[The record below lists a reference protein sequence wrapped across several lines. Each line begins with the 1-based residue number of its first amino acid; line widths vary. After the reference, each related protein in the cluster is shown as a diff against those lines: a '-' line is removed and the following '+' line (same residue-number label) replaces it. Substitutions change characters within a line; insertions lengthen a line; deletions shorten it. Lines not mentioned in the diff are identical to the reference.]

1 MPTVAVAGSSGFVGS
16 ALISELAKHH
26 KVIALT
32 RGDIPDQ
39 PGVTWFNCDLFSLLE
54 TEQALKDV
62 DYAVYLV
69 HSMLPSAQL
78 TQGQFQDLDLLV
90 ADNFSR
96 AAELNNIKQIIYLGG
111 IIPSNQ
117 ELSSHLKSRKE
128 VELALSSHNTPLTTL
143 RAGMVI
149 GANGSSLN
157 IVVRLVN
164 KLPFMICPS
173 WTSRQG
179 RPVDLDDVV
188 SSIIYLLGR
197 EDSYGKVFDLAG
209 ADKITYKE
217 MMLEVAR
224 QLGKNLRVVSVPFFT
239 PKLSRL
245 WITLITG
252 APRNLVAPLVA
263 SLKNEMLPDPSLV
276 LEIPGKNFLGF
287 RASLKKAL
295 SISYKPTP
303 RAFCLPESE
312 RRKRT
317 VRSVQRLHFPKGK
330 TARDIADIYIKW
342 LPKHL
347 SPLLK
352 VELIGKDC
360 IFKLPIS
367 NWELLKLERS
377 EARSSSNRQL
387 FYIVGGAL
395 VRPVG
400 RARMEFRTTYDNK
413 HILVAIHDYQPTLP
427 WYVYRFTQAILH
439 LWVMR
444 SFDRHLQRL

>member
-1 MPTVAVAGSSGFVGS
+1 MSTVAVAGSSGFVGS
-16 ALISELAKHH
+16 ALIAELSKHH

-32 RGDIPDQ
+32 RGDIPNQ
-39 PGVTWFNCDLFSLLE
+39 AGITWLKCDLFSLLE

-62 DYAVYLV
+62 DYAIYLV

-78 TQGQFQDLDLLV
+78 TQGNFQDLDLLV
-90 ADNFSR
+90 ADNFAR
-96 AAELNNIKQIIYLGG
+96 AAEINNLKQIIYLGG
-111 IIPSNQ
+111 ILPSNQ

-128 VELALSSHNTPLTTL
+128 VEQALSSHKTPLSTL
-143 RAGMVI
+143 RAAMVI

-173 WTSRQG
+173 WTSRQSQ
-179 RPVDLDDVV
+179 PVDLDDVV
-188 SSIIYLLGR
+188 AAIEYLLGR
-197 EDSYGKVFDLAG
+197 EDSYHQIFDLAG
-209 ADKITYKE
+209 TDKITYKE

-224 QLGKNLRVVSVPFFT
+224 QLGKKLSIVSVPFFT

-245 WITLITG
+245 WVTLITG

-263 SLKNEMLPDPSLV
+263 SLKNEMLPDPKLV
-276 LEIPGKNFLGF
+276 LKIPGRKFLGF
-287 RASLKKAL
+287 SESLKKAL
-295 SISYKPTP
+295 SVSYQPTP

-317 VRSVQRLHFPKGK
+317 VRSVQRLYFPKGK

-342 LPKHL
+342 LPKYL

-352 VELIGKDC
+352 VELTAREC
-360 IFKLPIS
+360 VFKLPVL
-367 NWELLKLERS
+367 NWQLLKLERS

-395 VRPVG
+395 VRPEG

-439 LWVMR
+439 LWAMR
-444 SFDRHLQRL
+444 SFDRYLQRL